1 MLFNQLRL
9 IIPKPKASSP
19 PLGRLRCNHQPGNG
33 WHQTLD
39 TRILLEH
46 YVLHCDLEAQ
56 NEAFVDH
63 YIHQRYHQSLNA
75 ITPSDADFG
84 RHKVI
89 LHKRERTKRKTIK
102 TRRLHHRTRAA

>member
-1 MLFNQLRL
+1 V
-9 IIPKPKASSP
+9 
-19 PLGRLRCNHQPGNG
+19 
-33 WHQTLD
+33 D

-46 YVLHCDLEAQ
+46 CVLHGDPEAQ
-56 NEAFVDH
+56 NKAFVDH
-63 YIHQRYHQSLNA
+63 YIHHRLNA

-89 LHKRERTKRKTIK
+89 LHKRERTKRKTLK

>member
-46 YVLHCDLEAQ
+46 YVLHGDPEAQ
-56 NEAFVDH
+56 NKAFVDH
-63 YIHQRYHQSLNA
+63 YIHQRLNA
-75 ITPSDADFG
+75 VTPSDVYFG

-89 LHKRERTKRKTIK
+89 L
-102 TRRLHHRTRAA
+102 